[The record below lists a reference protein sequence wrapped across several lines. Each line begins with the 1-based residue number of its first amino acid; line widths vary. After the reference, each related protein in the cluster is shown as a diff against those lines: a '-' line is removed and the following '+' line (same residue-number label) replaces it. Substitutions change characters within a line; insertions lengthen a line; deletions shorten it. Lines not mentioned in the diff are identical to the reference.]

1 MVLYFSLRLISNVMN
16 FINHEVINASSMLR
30 DFKSNLADQIA
41 KATEATEQFFGSFV
55 LICVLP

>member
-1 MVLYFSLRLISNVMN
+1 MN
-16 FINHEVINASSMLR
+16 FINHEVINSSSMLR

-41 KATEATEQFFGSFV
+41 KVTEATEQFFGSFV

>member
-1 MVLYFSLRLISNVMN
+1 MN